1 MNLNGSQL
9 MGGSWLGADYVQRYA
24 KKEDAKGEEGG
35 NDSMSED
42 ASNGFLSSSDEE
54 DMQPAGVADIS

>member
-1 MNLNGSQL
+1 MPS
-9 MGGSWLGADYVQRYA
+9 ADYVQRYA
-24 KKEDAKGEEGG
+24 KKEDAKGEEENG

-42 ASNGFLSSSDEE
+42 ESNGFLSSSDEE